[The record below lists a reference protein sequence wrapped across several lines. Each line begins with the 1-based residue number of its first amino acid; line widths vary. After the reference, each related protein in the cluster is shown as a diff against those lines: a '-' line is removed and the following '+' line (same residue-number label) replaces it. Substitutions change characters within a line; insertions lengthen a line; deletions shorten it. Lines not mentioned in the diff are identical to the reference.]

1 METSSNGRAKVVS
14 KLLHEN
20 LKDQL
25 PCRRF
30 VKKDDIPYLRRC
42 ETRTIAKARV
52 KAKMLKHGLNWQEK
66 AAKEVKCDYDGSF
79 APVNYDVQEELR

>member
-1 METSSNGRAKVVS
+1 MQTLSNGRSKVVS

-25 PCRRF
+25 PC
-30 VKKDDIPYLRRC
+30 VKKDDVPYQRRC
-42 ETRTIAKARV
+42 ETRTIAKSRV

-66 AAKEVKCDYDGSF
+66 AAEGVKCDYDGSF
-79 APVNYDVQEELR
+79 APVNYDLQEKLR

>member
-1 METSSNGRAKVVS
+1 METLSNGRSKVVS
-14 KLLHEN
+14 RLLHEN

-25 PCRRF
+25 PC
-30 VKKDDIPYLRRC
+30 VKKDDVPYQRRC
-42 ETRTIAKARV
+42 ETRTIAKAKV

-79 APVNYDVQEELR
+79 APVNYNVQGKLR